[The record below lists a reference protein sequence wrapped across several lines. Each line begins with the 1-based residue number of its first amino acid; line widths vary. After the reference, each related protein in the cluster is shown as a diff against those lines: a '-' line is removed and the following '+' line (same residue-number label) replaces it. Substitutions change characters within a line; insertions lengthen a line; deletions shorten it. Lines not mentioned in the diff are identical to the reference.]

1 MGNNSINDELVAANL
16 KRIRKQQKV
25 TQRQLGERTGK
36 SERTIQNY
44 ESGKINFNLE
54 MIQTLASAL
63 EIDWKELMN
72 NANSLDKS
80 DSPSNKYPLD
90 SLGDIINVLFQIQQT
105 YDLSLHFSV
114 KKPPADSDWLADITI
129 PGKGTAKYDT
139 DFCLFM
145 EEWIQQM
152 KQLYSEKISIDEYQT
167 WQNETIAYYANSK
180 LTPWN
185 ERPDIELIDIEKN
198 LYRWKNPKN

>member
-1 MGNNSINDELVAANL
+1 MYV
-16 KRIRKQQKV
+16 
-25 TQRQLGERTGK
+25 
-36 SERTIQNY
+36 
-44 ESGKINFNLE
+44 
-54 MIQTLASAL
+54 
-63 EIDWKELMN
+63 
-72 NANSLDKS
+72 
-80 DSPSNKYPLD
+80 
-90 SLGDIINVLFQIQQT
+90 
-105 YDLSLHFSV
+105 
-114 KKPPADSDWLADITI
+114 
-129 PGKGTAKYDT
+129 
-139 DFCLFM
+139 CFM